1 MGAPDS
7 KPLEGKIALV
17 TGASRGIGRAIAL
30 RLGADGAL
38 VAAHF
43 NRDRAAAQ
51 AVVAAIAAA
60 GGTAFAIAADF
71 VEPSAAEQ
79 LFVAF
84 DASLRQRGD
93 RPRLDILVN
102 NAGIGS
108 RQPIEK
114 VAPDDFERMIAI
126 NLRAPFF
133 VMQQALPRL
142 SDGGRIINI
151 GSTAARISYAETPLY
166 AATKAALHS
175 LTLSTAKRL
184 GPRGIAVNAVAPGA
198 TRTDL
203 NPLVRDPES
212 AKQIASET
220 ILGRVGEPE
229 DIADVVAFLAS
240 EQAHWITGQVIEAS
254 GGLRL

>member
-1 MGAPDS
+1 MSALSP

-17 TGASRGIGRAIAL
+17 TGASRGIGCAIAL
-30 RLGADGAL
+30 RLGGDGAL
-38 VAAHF
+38 VAVHF

-71 VEPSAAEQ
+71 FEPSASEE

-84 DASLRQRGD
+84 DACLRQRGD

-102 NAGIGS
+102 NAGIGG

-114 VAPDDFERMIAI
+114 VTPDDFERMIAI

-142 SDGGRIINI
+142 VEGGRIINI
-151 GSTAARISYAETPLY
+151 SSTAARISYAETPLY
-166 AATKAALHS
+166 AATKAALQS

-184 GPRGIAVNAVAPGA
+184 GPRGITVNAVAPGA

-203 NPLVRDPES
+203 NPLARDPES

-229 DIADVVAFLAS
+229 DVADVAAFLAS
-240 EQAHWITGQVIEAS
+240 ESAHWITGQVIEAS

>member
-1 MGAPDS
+1 MGS
-7 KPLEGKIALV
+7 LKGKIALV

-30 RLGADGAL
+30 RLAGEGAL
-38 VAAHF
+38 VAVHF

-51 AVVAAIAAA
+51 ASVGAIAAA
-60 GGTAFAIAADF
+60 GGAAFAVAADF
-71 VEPSAAEQ
+71 AAPCAAEQ

-84 DASLRQRGD
+84 DACLRQRGD

-108 RQPIEK
+108 RQPIEE
-114 VAPDDFERMIAI
+114 VAPEDFERMIAI

-142 SDGGRIINI
+142 VDGGRIVNI
-151 GSTAARISYAETPLY
+151 SSTAARIAYAETPLY
-166 AATKAALHS
+166 AATKAGLEA

-184 GPRGIAVNAVAPGA
+184 GSRRITVNAVAPGA

-203 NPLVRDPES
+203 NPLARDLESES
-212 AKQIASET
+212 AKLIASET
-220 ILGRVGEPE
+220 ILGRIGEPE
-229 DIADVVAFLAS
+229 DIAEIVAFLAS
-240 EQAHWITGQVIEAS
+240 DRAGWITGQIVEAS

>member
-1 MGAPDS
+1 MGALD
-7 KPLEGKIALV
+7 GKIALV

-30 RLGADGAL
+30 RLAADGAL
-38 VAAHF
+38 VAVHF

-51 AVVAAIAAA
+51 AVVAAIAAT
-60 GGTAFAIAADF
+60 GSTAFAIAADF

-93 RPRLDILVN
+93 KPRLDILVN

-108 RQPIEK
+108 RQPIEQ

-133 VMQQALPRL
+133 VTQQALPRL
-142 SDGGRIINI
+142 VDGGRIVNI
-151 GSTAARISYAETPLY
+151 GSTAARISYAEAPLY
-166 AATKAALHS
+166 AATKAALQS

-184 GPRGIAVNAVAPGA
+184 GPRGITVNAVAPGA

-203 NPLVRDPES
+203 NPLARDPES

-229 DIADVVAFLAS
+229 DIAEVVTFLAS
-240 EQAHWITGQVIEAS
+240 SQAHWITGQVIEAS

>member
-1 MGAPDS
+1 MSAF
-7 KPLEGKIALV
+7 EGKIALV
-17 TGASRGIGRAIAL
+17 TGASRGIGCAIAL

-38 VAAHF
+38 VAVHF

-71 VEPSAAEQ
+71 IEPSAAEQ

-93 RPRLDILVN
+93 KPRLDILVN

-114 VAPDDFERMIAI
+114 VTPDDFEHMIAI

-142 SDGGRIINI
+142 VDGGRIVNVS
-151 GSTAARISYAETPLY
+151 STAARISYAETPLY
-166 AATKAALHS
+166 AATKAALQS

-184 GPRGIAVNAVAPGA
+184 GPRGITVNAVAPGA

-203 NPLVRDPES
+203 NPLARDPES

>member
-1 MGAPDS
+1 MNALSP

-17 TGASRGIGRAIAL
+17 TGASRGIGCAIAL
-30 RLGADGAL
+30 RLGGDGAL
-38 VAAHF
+38 VAVHF
-43 NRDRAAAQ
+43 NRNRAAAQ
-51 AVVAAIAAA
+51 AVVGTIAAS

-71 VEPSAAEQ
+71 IEPSAAEQ

-93 RPRLDILVN
+93 KPKLDILVN

-108 RQPIEK
+108 RQPIET

-142 SDGGRIINI
+142 VDGGRIVNI
-151 GSTAARISYAETPLY
+151 SSTAARISYGETPLY
-166 AATKAALHS
+166 AATKAALQS

-184 GPRGIAVNAVAPGA
+184 GPRGITVNAVAPGA

-203 NPLVRDPES
+203 NPLARDPES
-212 AKQIASET
+212 AKQIGSET

-240 EQAHWITGQVIEAS
+240 DQAHWITGQVIEAS

>member
-1 MGAPDS
+1 MSAPAI

-17 TGASRGIGRAIAL
+17 TGASRGIGCAIAL

-38 VAAHF
+38 VAVHF

-51 AVVAAIAAA
+51 AVVGAIAAS

-71 VEPSAAEQ
+71 NEAPAAEQ

-93 RPRLDILVN
+93 KPKVDILVN
-102 NAGIGS
+102 NAGIGG

-142 SDGGRIINI
+142 VDGGRIVNI
-151 GSTAARISYAETPLY
+151 SSTAARISYAETPLY
-166 AATKAALHS
+166 AATKAALES

-184 GPRGIAVNAVAPGA
+184 GPRGITVNAVAPGA

-203 NPLVRDPES
+203 NPLARDPDS
-212 AKQIASET
+212 AKLIASET

-240 EQAHWITGQVIEAS
+240 DQAHWITGQVIEAS

>member
-1 MGAPDS
+1 MSAASP
-7 KPLEGKIALV
+7 KPLAGKIALV
-17 TGASRGIGRAIAL
+17 TGASRGIGCATAL

-38 VAAHF
+38 VAVHF

-51 AVVAAIAAA
+51 AVVGAIAAG

-71 VEPSAAEQ
+71 NEASAAEQ

-93 RPRLDILVN
+93 KPKLDILVN

-108 RQPIEK
+108 RQPIDQ

-142 SDGGRIINI
+142 VDGGRIVNI
-151 GSTAARISYAETPLY
+151 SSTAARIGYAETPLY
-166 AATKAALHS
+166 AATKAALES

-184 GPRGIAVNAVAPGA
+184 GPRGITVNAVAPGA

-203 NPLVRDPES
+203 NPLARDPDS
-212 AKQIASET
+212 AKQIAAET
-220 ILGRVGEPE
+220 TLGRVGEPE

>member
-1 MGAPDS
+1 MGSLA
-7 KPLEGKIALV
+7 GKIALV

-30 RLGADGAL
+30 RLGSEGAL
-38 VAAHF
+38 VAVHF

-51 AVVAAIAAA
+51 ASIAAIVAA
-60 GGTAFAIAADF
+60 GGAAFAIAADF
-71 VEPSAAEQ
+71 AAPYAAEQ

-84 DASLRQRGD
+84 DACLRQRGD

-108 RQPIEK
+108 RQPLEA
-114 VAPDDFERMIAI
+114 VAPEDFERMIAI

-142 SDGGRIINI
+142 VDGGRIVNI
-151 GSTAARISYAETPLY
+151 SSTAARIAYAETPLY
-166 AATKAALHS
+166 AATKAGLEA

-184 GPRGIAVNAVAPGA
+184 GSRRITVNAVAPGA

-203 NPLVRDPES
+203 NPLARDPES
-212 AKQIASET
+212 EPAKLIASET
-220 ILGRVGEPE
+220 ILGRIGEPA
-229 DIADVVAFLAS
+229 DIANVVAFLATD
-240 EQAHWITGQVIEAS
+240 QAGWITGQIIEAS